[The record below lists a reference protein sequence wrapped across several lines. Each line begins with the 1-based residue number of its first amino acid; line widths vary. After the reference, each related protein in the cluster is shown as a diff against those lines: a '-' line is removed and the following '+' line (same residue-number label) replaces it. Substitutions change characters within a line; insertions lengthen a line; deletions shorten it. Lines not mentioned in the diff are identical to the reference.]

1 MTSLRTRIA
10 DDPWDASAWLELA
23 HDMSQRD
30 PTVPAN
36 LEEQRAFYDDMLAR
50 FPTAVRLC
58 PWLRLAQTTPYI
70 APSTMEPLRLWQAY
84 LQVSCIHHFLPCI

>member
-1 MTSLRTRIA
+1 MKTLRNRIA
-10 DDPWDASAWLELA
+10 DDPWDAAAWLELA

-30 PTVPAN
+30 PTVAAN

-58 PWLRLAQTTPYI
+58 PLPRPAEVITPTLAAVGKHSHISYS
-70 APSTMEPLRLWQAY
+70 ACRG
-84 LQVSCIHHFLPCI
+84 HHW